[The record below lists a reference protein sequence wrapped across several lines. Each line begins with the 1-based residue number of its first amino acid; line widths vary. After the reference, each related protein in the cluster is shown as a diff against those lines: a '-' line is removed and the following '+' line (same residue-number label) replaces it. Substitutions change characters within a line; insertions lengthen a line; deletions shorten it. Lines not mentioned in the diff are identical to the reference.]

1 MTSAS
6 EQMRTK
12 RKEENWS
19 FTPLVFAAN
28 GGMGKECIRIYKRL
42 AEIVADKEK
51 HQFRLLQT
59 ILEP

>member
-1 MTSAS
+1 
-6 EQMRTK
+6 MRTK

-28 GGMGKECIRIYKRL
+28 GSMGKECIRIYKRL